1 MGLAYA
7 ARFIQINSG
16 GLHIESRPDAG
27 TTVTIDLP
35 TE

>member
-7 ARFIQINSG
+7 ARFIQINNG
-16 GLHIESRPDAG
+16 GLHIESQPDIG
-27 TTVTIDLP
+27 TTVTIHLP